1 MIPQICFVTRNDFK
15 AEEFDALFSEAKV
28 NLVRYRNVIH
38 EIQTDDME
46 AIIRDKVKKAFA
58 LFRRPVIVDH
68 SGLEIEALGG
78 LPKGLT
84 QLFWDT
90 LKEQGVCR
98 LVKALDQYQARAIVS
113 LGFCDG
119 KKIHVFHES
128 LSGTIVPD
136 PRGARNFQWDTIF
149 VPDGHGKTYSEMD
162 VETKN
167 TLSQR
172 ATATRK
178 LLESLKARRI
188 I

>member
-1 MIPQICFVTRNDFK
+1 MTPQICFVTRNDFK
-15 AEEFDALFSEAKV
+15 AEEFEALFSDAKV
-28 NLVRYRNVIH
+28 NLVRYSNAIH

-58 LFRRPVIVDH
+58 LVRRPVMVDH

-90 LKEQGVCR
+90 LKEHGVCR
-98 LVKALDQYQARAIVS
+98 LVKALDQYGARAIVS

-119 KKIHVFHES
+119 RKIHVIHER
-128 LSGTIVPD
+128 LSGTIIPET
-136 PRGARNFQWDTIF
+136 RGHRNFQWDTIF
-149 VPDGHGKTYSEMD
+149 VPQGYDKTYSEMEID
-162 VETKN
+162 EKN
-167 TLSQR
+167 ALSQR

-178 LLESLKARRI
+178 LLGSLKAMRI